1 MKKANTYKCLIVE
14 DEPIA
19 AEILK
24 DYISQVPH
32 LELIDHAGDA
42 MSALQV
48 LNNSSIDILFLDI
61 HLPGIKGVEFLRT
74 LKNPPH
80 VIMTTAYSE
89 YAVDAFDLEVLDYL
103 TKPIEFSRFLKAISR
118 LPISSIKSDES
129 IAEANL
135 NRPFRFFNTN
145 KKQVKIYL
153 DEILYIESLKD
164 YIKIHTYDQSIV
176 TKGQIGWIHAVLK
189 SYGMIRIHRSFLVSI
204 DKITAFTSNQVEI
217 SDIKIPIGG
226 SYRSE
231 VNKVLHQL
239 DGVNE

>member
-1 MKKANTYKCLIVE
+1 MKKSNTYKCLIVE

-19 AEILK
+19 ADILK
-24 DYISQVPH
+24 DYINQVPH
-32 LELIDHAGDA
+32 LELIDHASDA

-48 LNNSSIDILFLDI
+48 LNNTPVDILFLDI
-61 HLPGIKGVEFLRT
+61 HLPGIKGIEFLRT

-103 TKPIEFSRFLKAISR
+103 TKPIEFSRFLKAVNR
-118 LPISSIKSDES
+118 LPFSNIQSDIKASDT
-129 IAEANL
+129 NL
-135 NRPFRFFNTN
+135 ERPFKFFNTN
-145 KKQVKIYL
+145 KKQVKVFL

-164 YIKIHTYDQSIV
+164 YIKIHTYSQSIV

-189 SYGMIRIHRSFLVSI
+189 SQGMIRVHRSFLVSI
-204 DKITAFTSNQVEI
+204 DKITAYTSNQVEI

-226 SYRSE
+226 SYRSG
-231 VNKVLHQL
+231 VNKMLLQL
-239 DGVNE
+239 DGVSK